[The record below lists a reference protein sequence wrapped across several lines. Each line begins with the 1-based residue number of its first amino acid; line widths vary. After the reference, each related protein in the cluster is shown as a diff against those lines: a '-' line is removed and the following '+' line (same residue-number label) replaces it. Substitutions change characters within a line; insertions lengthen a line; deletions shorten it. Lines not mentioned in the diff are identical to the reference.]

1 MVSNDHLGPC
11 QARIFQGLH
20 ARRRSLLPTN
30 GTHQADAFETIWYPW
45 SYGHPRDG
53 LIESIYG
60 GKSPTIILAL
70 ASLESSKG
78 YMLAAGPCFQQ
89 SAPTKP
95 MVLKK
100 IGILG
105 RMDIQ
110 ETVSLNQCVGDSL
123 KQSSWPLSSSNLPR
137 ATCSSPVL
145 SPKRTGT

>member
-1 MVSNDHLGPC
+1 MCNNHLC
-11 QARIFQGLH
+11 LCLARIFQGLR
-20 ARRRSLLPTN
+20 ARRRSLLPTI
-30 GTHQADAFETIWYPW
+30 GTYQADDFEPISYPW
-45 SYGHPRDG
+45 SFRHPRDG
-53 LIESIYG
+53 RVESMYG
-60 GKSPTIILAL
+60 AESPTIILAFV
-70 ASLESSKG
+70 SLESSKG